1 MKPRLL
7 FVHTLA
13 SLVDVFNR
21 LAGRRLPSVERLHIV
36 DEPLLE
42 RVRRRGALAPEDSER
57 LRRHVE
63 MAGDIGAGAVLV
75 TCSTISPCVD
85 QIRRKAGIP
94 VLKIDEAMIA
104 EALARGKR
112 IAILA
117 TNHATLEPTH
127 QAVLAEAA
135 RAGKQV
141 QTELILVEDALDA
154 LRSGDLARHDSLI
167 AKAALE
173 LIPRAGVVMLAQA
186 SMARAID
193 TIPANQRATVLS
205 SPHLAL
211 AALAALFRPPSPPPA
226 ENAGESC
233 TASTARQDTG
243 KPGTNA

>member
-1 MKPRLL
+1 MKPKLL

-21 LAGRRLPSVERLHIV
+21 LAGRLLPSVERIHIV

-63 MAGDIGAGAVLV
+63 MAGDIGADAVLV

-94 VLKIDEAMIA
+94 VLKIDEVMIA
-104 EALARGKR
+104 EALTRGDR

-127 QAVLAEAA
+127 QAVLAEAS
-135 RAGKQV
+135 RAGKQL

-154 LRSGDLARHDSLI
+154 LRSGDLPTHDRLI
-167 AKAALE
+167 AKAVSE
-173 LIPRAGVVMLAQA
+173 LIPRADAVMLAQA
-186 SMARAID
+186 SMARAVD
-193 TIPANQRATVLS
+193 AIPPDQRAKVLS

-211 AALAALFRPPSPPPA
+211 ASLAALFRPAAPP
-226 ENAGESC
+226 E
-233 TASTARQDTG
+233 
-243 KPGTNA
+243 